1 MGAVFNKIQYI
12 SIAYNSSRSP
22 RSAGLL
28 KFFFH
33 CFKDKNLNWNLC
45 KFHLRFKIYMIFC
58 SLEFSLVFFQFL
70 YFLSIVF
77 DSQWCF
83 YHLHSIRFFSFFS
96 SFSAV
101 PFSSFMILL
110 SFGDCFKQLVSHC
123 LLFRGCFHFLTKAGS
138 SIIFPFAIEFFFF
151 RFLFLNCSLLKT

>member
-83 YHLHSIRFFSFFS
+83 YHLHSIRFFFLFFFIFSCSFFIIYDFTFIWRLFQTTC
-96 SFSAV
+96 FS
-101 PFSSFMILL
+101 
-110 SFGDCFKQLVSHC
+110 
-123 LLFRGCFHFLTKAGS
+123 LFT
-138 SIIFPFAIEFFFF
+138 FPW
-151 RFLFLNCSLLKT
+151 LFSLLD